1 MNLPSVSRV
10 NAAYAA
16 GIALQA
22 AELYISVCTAGSHLG
37 RIRDETG
44 CRRRADLTC
53 LALRAGRV

>member
-44 CRRRADLTC
+44 CRRHADLTC
-53 LALRAGRV
+53 LA